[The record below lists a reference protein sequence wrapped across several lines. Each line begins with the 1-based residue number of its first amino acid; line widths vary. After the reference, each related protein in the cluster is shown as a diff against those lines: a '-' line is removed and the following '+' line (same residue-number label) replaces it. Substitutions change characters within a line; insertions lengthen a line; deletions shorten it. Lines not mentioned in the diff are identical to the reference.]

1 MIKSIIITITFIIL
15 LSQNSLAEEKDCNQY
30 DKLSKEYA
38 KCNSLLLKNKTLEI
52 KEKTSKKT
60 LIVKDDATKI
70 INDLKKKFNKS
81 DLKNKLLKFKNSKSH
96 IEYKE
101 N

>member
-1 MIKSIIITITFIIL
+1 MKLITTIITFTIL
-15 LSQNSLAEEKDCNQY
+15 IVHSSLAEDKSCKQY

-52 KEKTSKKT
+52 KENTSKKT
-60 LIVKDDATKI
+60 IIIKDETTRRIKD
-70 INDLKKKFNKS
+70 INDKFNKS
-81 DLKNKLLKFKNSKSH
+81 DLKKKLLKFKNSKSH
-96 IEYKE
+96 KEYME

>member
-1 MIKSIIITITFIIL
+1 MKSIITTITFIIL
-15 LSQNSLAEEKDCNQY
+15 LCQNSLAQEKDCNQY

-52 KEKTSKKT
+52 KENTSKKT
-60 LIVKDDATKI
+60 IIIKDNTTRK
-70 INDLKKKFNKS
+70 INDIKDKFNKS
-81 DLKNKLLKFKNSKSH
+81 DFKKKLLKFKNSKSH
-96 IEYKE
+96 KEYKE

>member
-1 MIKSIIITITFIIL
+1 MKSIITTIIFIVL
-15 LSQNSLAEEKDCNQY
+15 LSQNTLAEEKNCNQY

-52 KEKTSKKT
+52 KDNTSKKT
-60 LIVKDDATKI
+60 VIIKDNTTKK
-70 INDLKKKFNKS
+70 INSIKNKFDKS
-81 DLKNKLLKFKNSKSH
+81 DLKKKLLKFKNSKSH
-96 IEYKE
+96 KEYKE

>member
-1 MIKSIIITITFIIL
+1 MKLIITTITFIIL
-15 LSQNSLAEEKDCNQY
+15 LSQNILAEEKDCNQY

-52 KEKTSKKT
+52 KENTSKKT
-60 LIVKDDATKI
+60 IIIKDDATRK
-70 INDLKKKFNKS
+70 INDIKDKFNKS
-81 DLKNKLLKFKNSKSH
+81 EFKKKLLKFKNSKSH
-96 IEYKE
+96 KEYKE

>member
-1 MIKSIIITITFIIL
+1 MKSIITTIIFIVL
-15 LSQNSLAEEKDCNQY
+15 LSQNTLAEEKNCNQY

-52 KEKTSKKT
+52 KENTSKKT
-60 LIVKDDATKI
+60 VIIKDNTTKK
-70 INDLKKKFNKS
+70 INNIKNKFDKS
-81 DLKNKLLKFKNSKSH
+81 DLKKKLLKFKKSKSH
-96 IEYKE
+96 KEYKE

>member
-1 MIKSIIITITFIIL
+1 MKSIITTIIFIVL
-15 LSQNSLAEEKDCNQY
+15 LSQNTLAEEKNCNQY

-52 KEKTSKKT
+52 KENTSKKT
-60 LIVKDDATKI
+60 VIIKDNTK
-70 INDLKKKFNKS
+70 NKFDKS
-81 DLKNKLLKFKNSKSH
+81 DLKKKLLKFKNSKSH
-96 IEYKE
+96 KEYKE

>member
-1 MIKSIIITITFIIL
+1 MKSIIATITFIIL
-15 LSQNSLAEEKDCNQY
+15 LSQNSLAQEKNCNQY

-52 KEKTSKKT
+52 KENTSKKT
-60 LIVKDDATKI
+60 IIVKNDATRK
-70 INDLKKKFNKS
+70 INDIKDKFNKS
-81 DLKNKLLKFKNSKSH
+81 EFKKKLLKFKNSKSH
-96 IEYKE
+96 KEYKE

>member
-1 MIKSIIITITFIIL
+1 MKSIIITIIFIVL
-15 LSQNSLAEEKDCNQY
+15 LNQNTLAEEKNCNQY

-52 KEKTSKKT
+52 KENTSKKT
-60 LIVKDDATKI
+60 VIIKDNTTKK
-70 INDLKKKFNKS
+70 INNIKNKFDKS
-81 DLKNKLLKFKNSKSH
+81 DLKKKLLKFKNSKSH
-96 IEYKE
+96 KEYKE